1 MAIDIMQPIR
11 FSIDLGSGLVQ
22 TPLRMQLMKGD
33 KKANR
38 VIVVLTDGGK
48 EADLTGVTVSGSFIR
63 PSDAA
68 EIPLAGTAE
77 GNRAIVVL
85 DDACYAQEGY
95 CEINVALTMG
105 GTKRTIVALTGNV
118 LSKGSGAYVD
128 VSGVIPSIDDI
139 IAQYAEM
146 KRVTEE
152 TQEAANAATT
162 AASKAPYVDPISKN
176 WMIWDASAGKYVDS
190 GVKAQGEPGPQGPPG
205 QNGTGSGTVTG
216 VKVDGQTYQPD
227 GAGVVTLP
235 KMGGG
240 AEIDD
245 VTPSSTNVYSSQ
257 KTQHE
262 LDQLSAQKANKAGWT
277 ADKFLG
283 TDANGNMV
291 ERDAPES
298 GADPLS
304 AYPVGSVYMS
314 VNETSP
320 ASLFGGTWEQ
330 LKDRFLLGAGNTYG
344 AGLIGGKSTVTL
356 TSGQLAKTSVVIYA
370 EQTGGALGPVPA
382 NTFFMKSNAWEWAG
396 TTDKAGE
403 YTRGVFSS
411 IGNNEPHE
419 NMPPY
424 LTVYMWKRVA

>member
-38 VIVVLTDGGK
+38 VIVVLTDGWK

-63 PSDAA
+63 PGDAA
-68 EIPLAGTAE
+68 EIPLVGTAE

-176 WMIWDASAGKYVDS
+176 WMIWDASDGKYVDS
-190 GVKAQGEPGPQGPPG
+190 GVTAQGEPGPQGPPG

-227 GAGVVTLP
+227 SSGVVTLP
-235 KMGGG
+235 KSG
-240 AEIDD
+240 AQIDD
-245 VTPSSTNVYSSQ
+245 TSASTEKVYSSQ
-257 KTQHE
+257 KTQYE
-262 LDQLSAQKANKAGWT
+262 LDQLSQQKANKAGWT
-277 ADKFLG
+277 ANKIIG
-283 TDANGNMV
+283 TDANGNLV
-291 ERDAPES
+291 AQDPPES
-298 GADPLS
+298 GADLLS
-304 AYPVGSVYMS
+304 IYPVGSIYMS
-314 VNETSP
+314 VNNTSP

-330 LKDRFLLGAGNTYG
+330 LKDRFLLGAGDSYA
-344 AGLIGGKSTVTL
+344 AGN
-356 TSGQLAKTSVVIYA
+356 
-370 EQTGGALGPVPA
+370 TGGAATVTI
-382 NTFFMKSNAWEWAG
+382 NNSNMPYWSLYMGQASTDGEWSVG
-396 TTDKAGE
+396 KWSDYSVKAGDTIPK
-403 YTRGVFSS
+403 YYGSDSGGSS
-411 IGNNEPHE
+411 SPLN

-424 LTVYMWKRVA
+424 LAVYMWKRVS